1 LITGKSGMGKSTY
14 FSRVLSHHPAQWKF
28 IFDHEGELQVRLGLP
43 AITDPSELSAA
54 VEGRWVVFDSSK
66 AFPGRTFEAFDFFC
80 DWVFEIA
87 QQLKGPKLFCCDEL
101 QKLTDTRSVSLPFST
116 LLETGRRYEID
127 GLMVSQAPN
136 LLHNRIR
143 NQLTELVTFAH
154 LDHNALQFLVD
165 VGCNDEEVRGLAPG
179 QFIALNLSSGGSTRG
194 AVF

>member
-1 LITGKSGMGKSTY
+1 MGKSTY
-14 FSRVLSHHPAQWKF
+14 FSRVLSHHPSQWKF
-28 IFDHEGELQVRLGLP
+28 IFDHEGELQHRLGLS
-43 AITDPSELSAA
+43 AVTEPSELSGA

-66 AFPGRTFEAFDFFC
+66 VWPGRTFEAFDFFC
-80 DWVFEIA
+80 DWVFEVS
-87 QQLKGPKLFCCDEL
+87 QQLRGPKLFCCDEL
-101 QKLTDTRSVSLPFST
+101 QKLTDTRQVSLPFST

-154 LDHNALQFLVD
+154 LDSNAIAFLED
-165 VGCNDEEVRGLAPG
+165 VGLKAQDVRELSPG